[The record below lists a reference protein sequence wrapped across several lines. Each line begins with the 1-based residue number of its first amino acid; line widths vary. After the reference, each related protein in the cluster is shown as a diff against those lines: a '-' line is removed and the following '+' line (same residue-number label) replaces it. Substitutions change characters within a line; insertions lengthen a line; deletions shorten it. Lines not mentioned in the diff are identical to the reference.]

1 MGIRTNLCMRLP
13 FRHRITYLV
22 TALFTISVS
31 TGIAAAQ
38 QSEINN
44 SLSQIEQFVATTL
57 GQIGVIVFLVG
68 AALWFVSG
76 SSANRSQW
84 GWRALGAGP
93 PDRPLGQLQCVR
105 HTLQKSRTRAAPA
118 TVFLINGVSAPSR
131 RKPPTNDLSRRSSP
145 HKCHHSQIHVSD
157 HWFLASSCYFSC

>member
-1 MGIRTNLCMRLP
+1 MHLP
-13 FRHRITYLV
+13 FRHRVPYVV

-38 QSEINN
+38 QSEITN

-76 SSANRSQW
+76 RSANRSQW
-84 GWRALGAGP
+84 GWRALWGGAGMIVLSVSYNVFVTLFENLAPGMIVP
-93 PDRPLGQLQCVR
+93 P
-105 HTLQKSRTRAAPA
+105 
-118 TVFLINGVSAPSR
+118 FI
-131 RKPPTNDLSRRSSP
+131 
-145 HKCHHSQIHVSD
+145 
-157 HWFLASSCYFSC
+157 

>member
-1 MGIRTNLCMRLP
+1 MRLP
-13 FRHRITYLV
+13 FRHRVTYLV

-84 GWRALGAGP
+84 GWRALWGGAGMIVLSVSYNVFVTLFKNLAPGLLLP
-93 PDRPLGQLQCVR
+93 P
-105 HTLQKSRTRAAPA
+105 
-118 TVFLINGVSAPSR
+118 F
-131 RKPPTNDLSRRSSP
+131 
-145 HKCHHSQIHVSD
+145 
-157 HWFLASSCYFSC
+157 F

>member
-1 MGIRTNLCMRLP
+1 MRLP
-13 FRHRITYLV
+13 FRHRVTYLV
-22 TALFTISVS
+22 TAFFTLSVS

-84 GWRALGAGP
+84 GWRALWGGAGMIVLSVSYNVFVTLFKNLAPGLLLP
-93 PDRPLGQLQCVR
+93 P
-105 HTLQKSRTRAAPA
+105 
-118 TVFLINGVSAPSR
+118 F
-131 RKPPTNDLSRRSSP
+131 
-145 HKCHHSQIHVSD
+145 
-157 HWFLASSCYFSC
+157 F